1 MWTFLRLALRNVTR
15 AKARSAITLA
25 ALFFGAGMSLF
36 LQAFVIGV
44 GESLIDDTVE
54 GRIGAFQVHR
64 AGYYEKR
71 DRQPLALD
79 IRQDDVRLSRLA
91 ALPNVK
97 AVTPRLTFNALLT
110 TGARATAV
118 SVTAVDVESQAQVL
132 PRAWQYVDHP
142 LTAQDEGQFVLGMEL
157 SRALGLQPG
166 ATLML
171 QAQTQAKRENALDV
185 ELRGTLGG
193 ANPLESKRA
202 VVLPLRH
209 AQKLLGMDGKVTEL
223 AVQVKDR
230 QQLDATVQ
238 AARELL
244 GSDFEVHA
252 WHELRPAIKDVTF
265 VQRAILSFV
274 SFIFLVIAIFGV
286 ANTLLMSVME
296 RTKEIGTLLAVGMK
310 RGQVALLFVLEAL
323 AQAVLGSALGL
334 LAAWLVVSLFVMRGG
349 FELSLGGEGT
359 SGFTVVPRLLPQ
371 YVGLVLG
378 ATWVGSVLAALYPAY
393 RAGKLRPVEA
403 LASN

>member
-15 AKARSAITLA
+15 AKARSAITIA
-25 ALFFGAGMSLF
+25 ALFFGVGMSLF
-36 LQAFVIGV
+36 LQGFVIGV
-44 GESLIDDTVE
+44 GESLVDDTVE

-79 IRQDDVRLSRLA
+79 LRQDDERLQRLA
-91 ALPNVK
+91 ALPNVA
-97 AVTPRLTFNALLT
+97 AVTPRITFNALLT
-110 TGARATAV
+110 TGTRATAV
-118 SVTAVDVESQAQVL
+118 AVTAVDPSTQAQAL

-142 LTAQDEGQFVLGMEL
+142 LTAQDEGRFVLGYEL
-157 SRALGLQPG
+157 TRALDLKPG

-185 ELRGTLGG
+185 ELHGTLGG
-193 ANPLESKRA
+193 ANPFESKRA
-202 VVLPLRH
+202 VVLSLAH
-209 AQKLLGMDGKVTEL
+209 AQKLLGMGGRFTEL

-230 QQLDATVQ
+230 QQLDATVA
-238 AARELL
+238 AARQLL
-244 GSDFEVHA
+244 GPAFEVHA
-252 WHELRPAIKDVTF
+252 WYELRPAIKDVTL

-274 SFIFLVIAIFGV
+274 SFVFLIIAIFGV

-323 AQAVLGSALGL
+323 AQAIVGSALGL
-334 LAAWLVVSLFVMRGG
+334 AVAWLVVHRFEAGGG
-349 FELSLGGEGT
+349 FQLSLGGEGT
-359 SGFTVVPRLLPQ
+359 SAFTVVPRLLPQ

-378 ATWVGSVLAALYPAY
+378 ATWVGSVLAALYPAS
-393 RAGKLRPVEA
+393 RAAKLRPVEA
-403 LASN
+403 LASA